1 MYLDFQVKNCASN
14 FRHHCFFTSMAEIV
28 LAHITGITISKHLNY
43 FTNFQNFCNLEFDSL
58 NYAAVQSEVYICI
71 INKYK

>member
-1 MYLDFQVKNCASN
+1 MYLDFQVKSCASN
-14 FRHHCFFTSMAEIV
+14 FRHQFFTSMAEIF
-28 LAHITGITISKHLNY
+28 LAHITGTTISKHLNY
-43 FTNFQNFCNLEFDSL
+43 FTNFQNFCNLEFDRS